1 MSHADAAVKTIEN
14 EDARSPVKPLRIL
27 VAADVPPDPNAGAA
41 GTVYQMNL
49 ALRRLGHH
57 VDEIWAGDLG
67 RRIRHGNLHYLLE
80 LPLTYRHALRQHLK
94 HSEYDV
100 VEFNQPHAYLAA
112 ADFQRRRGRGVF
124 VNRSHGHEVRV
135 EEVLKPWQQAAS
147 LPSPY
152 SVRKLASRLIRPILD
167 RHWDWIS
174 RTANGFH
181 FSCQEDGE
189 FLHQRYKVPR
199 ERIGVIRQGVPDV
212 FLDQP
217 VASLTDQRRRRLLY
231 IGQYAF
237 VKAPHML
244 ARAVCDLL
252 GKHADLTMTWVCSNE
267 HHPAVWDLLPEK
279 IRTRV
284 TLLNWMSQ
292 DSLIEVLDRHGIFL
306 FPSFFEGFGKAP
318 LEAMARGLCVVASRT
333 GGMMDYIENG
343 VSGFLTTVGKPDEMV
358 HSVEQLVS
366 NPALANAIS
375 VAAREAALKH
385 RWDRCAAD
393 LTQFYRRLLQQK
405 HSDELLSQNRT

>member
-1 MSHADAAVKTIEN
+1 MAHVEPAVTTLKKGYEQSSV
-14 EDARSPVKPLRIL
+14 APLRIL

-41 GTVYQMNL
+41 GTVFQMNL

-94 HSEYDV
+94 RSEYDV
-100 VEFNQPHAYLAA
+100 IEFNQPHAYLAA

-124 VNRSHGHEVRV
+124 VNRSHGHEVRS
-135 EEVLKPWQQAAS
+135 EESLARWRKAYGAARPS
-147 LPSPY
+147 LL
-152 SVRKLASRLIRPILD
+152 RRWASKCIRSLLD
-167 RHWDWIS
+167 RQWSRIS
-174 RTANGFH
+174 QVSDGFH
-181 FSCQEDGE
+181 VSCTEDADYLIG
-189 FLHQRYKVPR
+189 RYQVPAR
-199 ERIGVIRQGVPDV
+199 RIGIVTQGVPDS
-212 FLDQP
+212 FLDKP
-217 VASLTDQRRRRLLY
+217 AAAMDAPRLSRILY
-231 IGQYAF
+231 VGQLAF
-237 VKAPHML
+237 FKAPHIL
-244 ARAVCDLL
+244 AEVITSLL
-252 GKHADLTMTWVCSNE
+252 SRHPTLCMTWVCSEE
-267 HHPAVWDLLPEK
+267 HHVAA
-279 IRTRV
+279 IRLVGEDVRNRV
-284 TLLNWMSQ
+284 SFRNWMSQ
-292 DSLIEVLDRHGIFL
+292 DDLIDVLDEHGIFL

-375 VAAREAALKH
+375 VAARETALQH

-405 HSDELLSQNRT
+405 HCDELLSQNRT